1 MPRITKLEMQGFK
14 SFAKKTQ
21 ILFPS
26 NFSII
31 AGPNGSGKSN
41 VLDAIV
47 FVLGRTSAKSIR
59 ADKMLEVIFNG
70 SKKSPPAE
78 FASVKMHFD
87 NKDKKFPVEAGEVEI
102 NRKVNRKGVSI
113 YKLNSQTVTREKIL
127 EVLRAANINPD
138 GHNIILQGDVTNVI
152 EMSDLERREIID
164 DISGI
169 SEFEDKR
176 EKANKELMTVE
187 ERLDTTSV
195 ILGERENQMKKLQEE
210 AKSAVE
216 YNDLAKELDK
226 LRASLAARRLGEAGE
241 AMKIL
246 EEKIFEK
253 EKETKTSEAEVFEI
267 DSEMEKTQKEFSTLT
282 EKTISRAGDV
292 SIIKEAEKL
301 RAEIY
306 AKKNKIE
313 SSEFDIKRIDEVIA
327 RLKDI
332 AERALTE
339 SASGAVQAILK
350 LNRTGIYGTIAQ
362 LSKVPQNYQTAIEV
376 CAGAHLHDLV
386 VSDSGVAV
394 DCVNYLKQ
402 NRVGRAT
409 FLPLDKIHERN
420 PEHVRRF
427 LKQPGVIG
435 LAIDL
440 IQFDKKYWHA
450 FSHIFGDTLVVDKIE
465 TARRL
470 GIGEAR
476 MVTLDGDLVERG
488 GAIIGGFYRSDKK
501 VFSVAEDFSK
511 YEKEKER
518 ILRESE
524 SLQIEIEKL
533 SRELEKLSQ
542 KEQAGGKEVS
552 EMQTARADAEKNLHG
567 LRLKR
572 KEAFEHKLNLG
583 EEINKLKISRARF
596 EAELENIK
604 AEFANYK
611 AELAEYKEMSAGELN
626 TKILKSVSKIQSLGP
641 INQKAVDELE
651 EIKKGFSELK
661 EKFDV
666 LTKERD
672 RVVRMILEIESGRK
686 ETFMKTFNAVSQQ
699 FKNVYKDLTN
709 GEGFLSL
716 DNELIDEAGLIIEAV
731 PAGKK
736 KINIDSMSGG
746 EKTMVALAFLFA
758 LQRFRPSPFYILDEI
773 DAALDKP
780 NAARVVGLIKKYSDN
795 AQFIVI
801 SHNETTIQAADCVY
815 GVSMDEGE
823 SKMVGIRMPG

>member
-70 SKKSPPAE
+70 SKKSGPAE

-87 NKDKKFPVEAGEVEI
+87 NKDKKFPVEADEIEI

-152 EMSDLERREIID
+152 EMSNVERREIID

-195 ILGERENQMKKLQEE
+195 ILNERDNQMKKLEEE

-226 LRASLAARRLGEAGE
+226 LRASLAARRLGEASE

-246 EEKIFEK
+246 EEKVSEK
-253 EKETKTSEAEVFEI
+253 EKEMKVVEKEVSEI
-267 DSEMEKTQKEFSTLT
+267 DSELDAKQKHFSTLT
-282 EKTISRAGDV
+282 EKAIARAGDV
-292 SIIKEAEKL
+292 SVIKEAEKI

-313 SSEFDIKRIDEVIA
+313 SSEFDIKRIDDVIA
-327 RLKDI
+327 RLKEI
-332 AERALTE
+332 SERALTE
-339 SASGAVQAILK
+339 SASGAVQAVLK

-376 CAGAHLHDLV
+376 CAGPHLHDLV
-386 VSDSGVAV
+386 VSDTSVAV

-511 YEKEKER
+511 YEREKER
-518 ILRESE
+518 ILKESE
-524 SLQIEIEKL
+524 TLQIEIERL
-533 SRELEKLSQ
+533 SKELEKLSAQ
-542 KEQAGGKEVS
+542 EKAGGKEVS
-552 EMQTARADAEKNLHG
+552 ELQTARTEAEKSLHEM
-567 LRLKR
+567 RVRR
-572 KEAFEHKLNLG
+572 KEAFEHKLNLDA
-583 EEINKLKISRARF
+583 EINKLKISRARF
-596 EAELENIK
+596 EAELDNLK
-604 AEFANYK
+604 SEFANYK

-626 TKILKSVSKIQSLGP
+626 TKILKSVSKIQALGP
-641 INQKAVDELE
+641 INQKAVEEFE
-651 EIKKGFSELK
+651 EIKKGYRELK

-666 LTKERD
+666 LSRERE
-672 RVVRMILEIESGRK
+672 RVVKMILDIEGQRK

-716 DNELIDEAGLIIEAV
+716 DDELIDEAGLIIEAV

-746 EKTMVALAFLFA
+746 EKTMVALGFLFA

-780 NAARVVGLIKKYSDN
+780 NARRVVDLIKKYSDN

-801 SHNETTIQAADCVY
+801 SHNETTIQEADCVY

-823 SKMVGIRMPG
+823 SKVVGIRMPG